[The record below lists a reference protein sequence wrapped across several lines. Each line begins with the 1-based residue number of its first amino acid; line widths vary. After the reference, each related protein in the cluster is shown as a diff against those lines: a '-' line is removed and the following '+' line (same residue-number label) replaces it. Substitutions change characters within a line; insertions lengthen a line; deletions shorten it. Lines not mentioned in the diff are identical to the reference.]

1 MAVEDVPHGELSSL
15 SELCRSPDPGDAHV
29 SASSAGGA
37 PVKLQLAGVGLDR
50 TSVAKIKAGLRSVFD
65 YELAVIAQ
73 QLKTTT
79 DVLYPP
85 WSDLQGALPDLLK
98 GEKPVRTRKA

>member
-1 MAVEDVPHGELSSL
+1 MGNSRRYRNCVGPQIRRMRVSQRLSQEELS
-15 SELCRSPDPGDAHV
+15 
-29 SASSAGGA
+29 
-37 PVKLQLAGVGLDR
+37 VKLQLAGLGLDR
-50 TSVAKIKAGLRSVFD
+50 TSVVKIEAGLRSVFD

-79 DVLYPP
+79 DLLYPS

-98 GEKPVRTRKA
+98 GEKLVRTRKV